1 MKELTKGRT
10 PVLRPSSRKLPN
22 LESSSRTH
30 QYVSPKWRES
40 LENVLYV
47 RTQIQK
53 LGLHVPTC
61 SRHVARVTAFLQG
74 KCREMSKTPTSRD
87 CRQMSKRMSRHVYL
101 GQVLTG
107 RDLVEDAK
115 GMGRAL
121 RGAAPQMGTVACL
134 GISRGS
140 WPTVGLKIAYTW
152 PTTGRRRR
160 GRSRTVGVLV

>member
-1 MKELTKGRT
+1 MSCRDIC
-10 PVLRPSSRKLPN
+10 LRSGDIRRRHLP
-22 LESSSRTH
+22 ESN
-30 QYVSPKWRES
+30 E
-40 LENVLYV
+40 
-47 RTQIQK
+47 
-53 LGLHVPTC
+53 
-61 SRHVARVTAFLQG
+61 
-74 KCREMSKTPTSRD
+74 
-87 CRQMSKRMSRHVYL
+87 HVYL

-107 RDLVEDAK
+107 LDLVEDAK

-140 WPTVGLKIAYTW
+140 WPTVGLQIAYIW